1 MISLPRAMKHVVV
14 TKEGDPLCR
23 AGRARLI
30 WAANTAEATAALG
43 IPCLLAGGANA
54 FTYPVESIAG
64 TFAAYRALEALY
76 GVSGQ
81 FDLALLHP
89 DPGEEAWSVDGDF
102 RRHVLP
108 HAAFVQ
114 TRDPRIVLACVRRRI
129 PYIFEHHAEDYQ
141 DSFAPWDELRLASP
155 LCLAV
160 VAITEAVKAQLLARR
175 VPAAKIIVLDSGV
188 NARAALRRP
197 EAASRWRHNL
207 LTPPYHRLA
216 VYTGGMQAERG
227 IGDLMNAAAALP
239 DTLFILAGGHDVELA
254 DWRNQMVRHG
264 LGNVRLIGYQNHEVV
279 CELQQAADVLIFSR
293 AVGKRGEITS
303 PLKVFEY
310 LLSGTPVVAAKI
322 PATQRLAGQELA
334 SHLYDP
340 TIQGDLPRAL
350 AASFKAFPY
359 RMEGYGQN
367 IRAGEPFIWQERQRR
382 LMDFI
387 GDFPIKVTF

>member
-30 WAANTAEATAALG
+30 WAANTAEATATLG

-54 FTYPVESIAG
+54 FSYPVENIAG
-64 TFAAYRALEALY
+64 TYAAYRALDALY

-89 DPGEEAWSVDGDF
+89 APGEEYWSVDGDF

-108 HAAFVQ
+108 RAAFVQ
-114 TRDPRIVLACVRRRI
+114 TRDPRIALACVRRKI
-129 PYIFEHHAEDYQ
+129 PYILEHHAEDYQ
-141 DSFAPWDELRLASP
+141 DGSWDELRLASP

-160 VAITEAVKAQLLARR
+160 VAITEAVKAHLLARK
-175 VPAAKIIVLDSGV
+175 VPAEKIIVLDSGV
-188 NARAALRRP
+188 NARTAIRRP
-197 EAASRWRHNL
+197 QAAARWRRNL
-207 LTPPYHRLA
+207 LAPPYHRLA

-227 IGDLMNAAAALP
+227 IGDVMDAAAALP
-239 DTLFILAGGHDVELA
+239 ETLFVLAGGHEAELA
-254 DWRNQMVRHG
+254 DWRQLMVRQG

-293 AVGKRGEITS
+293 ALGKRGEITS

-322 PATQRLAGQELA
+322 PATQRLAEQNLA
-334 SHLYDP
+334 SGLYDP
-340 TIQGDLPRAL
+340 SIQGDLPRAL
-350 AASFKAFPY
+350 AASAKAFPY
-359 RMEGYGQN
+359 RPEGYGQN

-382 LMDFI
+382 LMQFI